1 MYEKLVASLRL
12 YAARVKVIAQEEED
26 DDVIA
31 TLAERDGIQDD
42 LDAGARL
49 TVEQE
54 AFLRQADD
62 LLVSQA
68 RTLVDRHPDV
78 FTPDRQN
85 AGPRSYW
92 WWFLNEGPQ
101 VREKAREAA

>member
-1 MYEKLVASLRL
+1 
-12 YAARVKVIAQEEED
+12 VIAEEKED

-31 TLAERDGIQDD
+31 TLAERDGIQDEIS
-42 LDAGARL
+42 AGTKL
-49 TVEQE
+49 TSEQSE
-54 AFLRQADD
+54 TLKQADD
-62 LLVSQA
+62 VLLSQSRKVVA
-68 RTLVDRHPDV
+68 MHPDV

-101 VREKAREAA
+101 VREEAEAA